1 MSVIIHPVGTRAL
14 LIEVDSLAQVMDW
27 HAALSLSL
35 IHI

>member
-1 MSVIIHPVGTRAL
+1 MFPTRITAYRLSRPISVA
-14 LIEVDSLAQVMDW
+14 SLNDL